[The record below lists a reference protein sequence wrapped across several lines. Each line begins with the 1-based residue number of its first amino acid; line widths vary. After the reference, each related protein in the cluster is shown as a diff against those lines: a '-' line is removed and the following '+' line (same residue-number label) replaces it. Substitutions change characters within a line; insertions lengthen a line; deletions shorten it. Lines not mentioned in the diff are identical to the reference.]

1 MNALREAIKK
11 RMEKFECA
19 EESVMASFSFDKDFI
34 GFKGHFENR
43 PILPGVCK
51 AQAVLLMMEEKYK
64 KTVTLL
70 EMENV
75 KFFHPVTCGEELVFV
90 CNDPLLGREKLVK
103 CLVSKDGAKI
113 ADIQLKI
120 LIGE

>member
-19 EESVMASFSFDKDFI
+19 EESVAASFSFDKDFI

-43 PILPGVCK
+43 PILPGICK
-51 AQAVLLMMEEKYK
+51 VQAVLLMLEEKYK
-64 KTVTLL
+64 KTIILL

-75 KFFHPVTCGEELVFV
+75 KFFHPVTCGEKLEFI
-90 CNDPLLGREKLVK
+90 CNDPLLGREKLIK
-103 CLVSKDGAKI
+103 CLVRQNNTKI

>member
-19 EESVMASFSFDKDFI
+19 EESVAASFSFDKDFI

-43 PILPGVCK
+43 PILPGICK
-51 AQAVLLMMEEKYK
+51 VQAVLLMLEEKYK
-64 KTVTLL
+64 KTITLL
-70 EMENV
+70 EAENV
-75 KFFHPVTCGEELVFV
+75 KFFHPVTCGEKLEFV
-90 CNDPLLGREKLVK
+90 CKDPLLGREKSVK
-103 CLVSKDGAKI
+103 CMVSKDGAKI

-120 LIGE
+120 LIGQ